1 MYFLAPL
8 VVLCGGTWFLY
19 GQKEV
24 WGKVEYD
31 KVWDPERKLT
41 PAEKETTLAAI
52 GSSLQQS
59 VQSGEISQG
68 VAQSRWKQA
77 RLQYGQMY

>member
-19 GQKEV
+19 GRKEV

-31 KVWDPERKLT
+31 KVWEPDKLLT
-41 PAEKETTLAAI
+41 PAEKEAKLAAL

-59 VQSGEISQG
+59 VQTGVLSQG
-68 VAQSRWKQA
+68 VAQSRWQQA

>member
-8 VVLCGGTWFLY
+8 VVLCGGTWLLY

-31 KVWDPERKLT
+31 KVWDPNLKLT

-68 VAQSRWKQA
+68 IAQSRWQQA